1 MSRNISP
8 QSDHALRVEWIS
20 DEAYKN
26 TLHFLNTHSYML
38 GHTFVKHP
46 RWDVPT
52 MALLLPFFQAPENDS
67 LTMGETV
74 CHIWQI
80 ITRITIWHIRL
91 LHIGTPHKGYQ

>member
-1 MSRNISP
+1 
-8 QSDHALRVEWIS
+8 
-20 DEAYKN
+20 
-26 TLHFLNTHSYML
+26 ML

-74 CHIWQI
+74 CHIGQI
-80 ITRITIWHIRL
+80 ITRITIGHVRFFPRL
-91 LHIGTPHKGYQ
+91 SAEDIATMGC

>member
-1 MSRNISP
+1 
-8 QSDHALRVEWIS
+8 
-20 DEAYKN
+20 
-26 TLHFLNTHSYML
+26 
-38 GHTFVKHP
+38 
-46 RWDVPT
+46 